1 MSNPKAAPLP
11 MMLGILYGFF
21 SKAYICAFLS
31 NKYDETYAKALG
43 QKLYGNRPG
52 QMSRRYADLRAATK
66 NYSAL
71 QLEKILGILFEY
83 DLRSK
88 GVGLPYVGD
97 EFNEQTEQGEL
108 MREML
113 LKILAI

>member
-1 MSNPKAAPLP
+1 MSKR
-11 MMLGILYGFF
+11 F
-21 SKAYICAFLS
+21 
-31 NKYDETYAKALG
+31 
-43 QKLYGNRPG
+43 
-52 QMSRRYADLRAATK
+52 ADYRNATK
-66 NYSAL
+66 SYSVL
-71 QLEKILGILFEY
+71 QIEKILSILKEF

-113 LKILAI
+113 IKMFNA

>member
-1 MSNPKAAPLP
+1 M
-11 MMLGILYGFF
+11 IL
-21 SKAYICAFLS
+21 
-31 NKYDETYAKALG
+31 
-43 QKLYGNRPG
+43 
-52 QMSRRYADLRAATK
+52 
-66 NYSAL
+66 
-71 QLEKILGILFEY
+71 KILGILFEY

-113 LKILAI
+113 LKILAV